1 MECRENDSNLAKIV
15 IRHTLAYFQLS
26 NVHRDEFVKGTL
38 LFNLV
43 SSGAYGSYPANAD
56 DFLRW
61 EKSKCKQIERM
72 IKGDTPMPADFV
84 FAWVAALPG
93 GHRAKC
99 MNDIC
104 GAMGTF
110 YTPLPAIGSQTKLVE
125 KKARLV
131 DVSREFADVLQRSSP
146 AMDGVYNSCDSN
158 DDLQQLS
165 NELFELVAACFV
177 ELGAINRASGV
188 MPSAYESMANSQLFK
203 VRHEI

>member
-26 NVHRDEFVKGTL
+26 NVRRDEFVKGPL
-38 LFNLV
+38 LANLIEA
-43 SSGAYGSYPANAD
+43 GALGSHPVTTD

-72 IKGDTPMPADFV
+72 IKGDTPIPADFV

-93 GHRAKC
+93 DHRTKC

-110 YTPLPAIGSQTKLVE
+110 YTPLSAIGGQTKLAE
-125 KKARLV
+125 KKARLT
-131 DVSREFADVLQRSSP
+131 DVSREFADVLQSSQP
-146 AMDGVYNSCDSN
+146 AMDGVYNADDSES
-158 DDLQQLS
+158 DMQQLS
-165 NELFELVAACFV
+165 NELFELIATCFV
-177 ELGAINRASGV
+177 ELGAINRASCV
-188 MPSAYESMANSQLFK
+188 MP
-203 VRHEI
+203 